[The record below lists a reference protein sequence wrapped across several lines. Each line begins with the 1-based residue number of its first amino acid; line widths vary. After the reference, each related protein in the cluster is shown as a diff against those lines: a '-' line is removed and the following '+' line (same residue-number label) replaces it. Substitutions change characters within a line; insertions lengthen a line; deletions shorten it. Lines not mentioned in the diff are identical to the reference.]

1 MTENTYSIRSRELAR
16 KMAGLSA
23 QGDEKQA
30 LKAVQTHL
38 RKAPHDIGAL
48 NLAGTLAVRLEN
60 WALAE
65 KCFTGALAINK
76 TDTETL
82 GNLFRVLKLSNRP
95 DKATAILSRIL
106 ELEPDNVS
114 ALSEKGLMLFD
125 RGDTASALQV
135 FDKCIQIAP
144 AFELGYKNL
153 YSALVTCGRYEEAE
167 RIAKLAI
174 QKSTTDYRY
183 TFKVD
188 LVVCLWRSG
197 AIREGHQVAEEI
209 IAELTQLN
217 NPRFREL
224 LARAHCHYGI
234 ILMELNEL
242 ESAREQFTKAVSLD
256 PGNVDPYI
264 NLAKACWFTGDLLQA
279 IHWFDKALAIAP
291 DNAELHLHLGIVLRD
306 AGRPELALPY
316 LQSAVVQSPANP
328 ELRCYLGMA
337 QFALGQLDQAYENY
351 ELRWVR
357 QECGKKSQLAIPE
370 WTGLPE
376 SGRSIFVYTEQGIG
390 DDLTFATCLPD
401 LIGRFER
408 VIYICHPKLK
418 KLMVRS
424 FPQIEIRDLDSN
436 LTSHDLG
443 DPDFQIPIGS
453 LPRIFR
459 KTIESFPASQQL
471 LAPDMGKSAL
481 FRERLLQ
488 NKGKLIVGI
497 AWRSSFESTDRR
509 AIYPQL
515 EFWRPLFSL
524 PDIVWVNLQYGDA
537 GEEIKK
543 AEHDFGVGII
553 NFTEVDHFDDL
564 DSSVALMKACDL
576 VIGPGTS
583 TVVLSAGTGVP
594 TFKLVPYIDVF
605 CMGTDHYPWFPNMVL
620 AVRSLEETWEAPI
633 QRIAN
638 IVQALAAERASVRAD

>member
-1 MTENTYSIRSRELAR
+1 MAINTYSIRSRDPVKKA
-16 KMAGLSA
+16 AALSA
-23 QGDEKQA
+23 QGNDKQA
-30 LKAVQTHL
+30 LKVIQTHL
-38 RKAPHDIGAL
+38 RKSPHDIETL

-65 KCFTGALAINK
+65 KYFTGALAINK

-95 DKATAILSRIL
+95 DEASVILSEIL
-106 ELEPDNVS
+106 ELEPDNVH
-114 ALSEKGLMLFD
+114 ALSEKGIILFGQ
-125 RGDTASALQV
+125 GDTASALQV
-135 FDKCIQIAP
+135 FDKCIQIDP
-144 AFELGYKNL
+144 SFEMGYKNL
-153 YSALVTCGRYEEAE
+153 YSALITCGRYGEAE

-197 AIREGHQVAEEI
+197 AIQEGQQAAEEI

-217 NPRFREL
+217 NPQYREL
-224 LARAHCHYGI
+224 LARAHCHHGI
-234 ILMELNEL
+234 ILLELNEL
-242 ESAREQFTKAVSLD
+242 ESAREKFMKAMSLD

-279 IHWFDKALAIAP
+279 IHWFDEALAVAP

-351 ELRWVR
+351 ELRWIR
-357 QECGKKSQLAIPE
+357 QEGGKKSQLAIPE

-390 DDLTFATCLPD
+390 DDLMFATCLPD

-443 DPDFQIPIGS
+443 NPDFQIPIGS

-459 KTIESFPASQQL
+459 KNIESFPRSQQL
-471 LAPDMGKSAL
+471 LVPDIDKSAL
-481 FRERLLQ
+481 FRERLLR

-497 AWRSSFESTDRR
+497 AWRSSFKSLDRR

-524 PDIVWVNLQYGDA
+524 PGIVWVNLQYGDV

-543 AEHDFGVGII
+543 AEHDFGVSII
-553 NFTEVDHFDDL
+553 DFAEVDHFDDL

-576 VIGPGTS
+576 VIGPGSS
-583 TVVLSAGTGVP
+583 TVVLSAGAGVP
-594 TFKLVPYIDVF
+594 TFKLVPYIDLF
-605 CMGTDHYPWFPNMVL
+605 CMGTDYYPWFPNMVL
-620 AVRSLEETWEAPI
+620 AVRSLEETWEMPI

-638 IVQALAAERASVRAD
+638 IVQALAAEGVHVRAD